1 MSLAAS
7 LPAGRCVSIALLHWA
22 AQTPAGVRVTD
33 VWASKEALEQFIQEQ
48 VLPAGESVGMPEPEV
63 AIIELHAYMVGR

>member
-1 MSLAAS
+1 M
-7 LPAGRCVSIALLHWA
+7 
-22 AQTPAGVRVTD
+22 
-33 VWASKEALEQFIQEQ
+33 WASKEALEQFIQEQ